1 MSTDVSQRDR
11 LCFFKFKEAVMKK
24 FKAIILILIALSLTV
39 SFVSCTK
46 DNNPDTELPIADT
59 EQTPNDNSND
69 SEALVYETI
78 TLEKVKKIIAENE
91 TFDQM
96 VEALVKSNVK
106 DRFDDGKRIC
116 YWLDNEGNKC
126 VIISLIDG
134 EIIYVETLRDPSKK
148 LYKPEEEQDKADI
161 EQITNDNTDLDS
173 AVSERMT
180 LEEVKKIIADNDT
193 YEKILN
199 ALRERQSPDY
209 GYGSGVTITEW
220 WLDEEENKKI
230 INILEQGQIYYNEIL
245 YALTQT
251 K

>member
-1 MSTDVSQRDR
+1 
-11 LCFFKFKEAVMKK
+11 MKK
-24 FKAIILILIALSLTV
+24 FKALVLILIALSLTV

-46 DNNPDTELPIADT
+46 DNDPDTELPIADT

-69 SEALVYETI
+69 SESLVYETI
-78 TLEKVKKIIAENE
+78 TLEEVKKIIAENE

-106 DRFDDGKRIC
+106 DRFDDEKRIC
-116 YWLDNEGNKC
+116 YWLDNEGNER

-134 EIIYVETLRDPSKK
+134 EIIYAETLRDPSKK
-148 LYKPEEEQDKADI
+148 LYKPEEQDKADI

-193 YEKILN
+193 YENILN

-220 WLDEEENKKI
+220 WLDEEGNKKI
-230 INILEQGQIYYNEIL
+230 INIREQGQIYYNEIL